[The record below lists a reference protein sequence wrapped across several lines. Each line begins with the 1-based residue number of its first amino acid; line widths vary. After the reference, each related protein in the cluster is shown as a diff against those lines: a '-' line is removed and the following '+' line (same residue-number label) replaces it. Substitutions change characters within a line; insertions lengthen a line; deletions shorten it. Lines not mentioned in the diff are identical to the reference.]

1 MASVLLVLPDQ
12 LFKHHIGLQDP
23 KTAVVMVEAPF
34 YFVPSAHRQK
44 LILHRASMQA
54 YKAYLQEQGFQVSYY
69 DAAENVLQTVMADL
83 KSAALTVMDPVN
95 TQLRAT
101 IESAAKK
108 KKINLSWLSCQ
119 NFINTRDYNEEY
131 RASRKRWFM
140 ADFYQQQRKRLDIL
154 MADGKPVGGK
164 WSFDAENRKK
174 IPKAKRHLIPELALP
189 ASNSYVAEAESY
201 VSQHFSNAIG
211 EHAPL
216 YYPITFDAAEQWLQ
230 DFLIQRFANFGNY
243 EDALVPHQSWLY
255 HSVLTPMM
263 NIGLLTPQ
271 QVVDAALQYADQAHL
286 KDSDDAISIASL
298 EGFVRQII
306 GWREFMRATYDDLG
320 ATMRSGNHWDHH
332 HGLPKSFYDGTTGI
346 APIDDVIKRTLQT
359 GYCHHI
365 ERLMVMG
372 GFMFLCEF
380 HPDDIYRWFMTMFVD
395 AYDWVMVPNVYAMS
409 QHADGGLI
417 TTKPYFSGSAYLKK
431 MGYDETGEW
440 CDIWDALY
448 WRWIW
453 KQKDALGKNPR
464 WAMMCRLAEK
474 MDDTKMNQHLL
485 VANDYLSS
493 FSVRR

>member
-1 MASVLLVLPDQ
+1 MAAVLLVLPDQ
-12 LFKHHIGLQDP
+12 LFKHHSGLQDP
-23 KTAVVMVEAPF
+23 QTSIVMVEAPF
-34 YFVPSAHRQK
+34 YFSPSAHRQK
-44 LILHRASMQA
+44 LLLHRASMQA
-54 YKAYLQEQGFQVSYY
+54 YKAYLQEQGFEVNYY
-69 DAAENVLQTVMADL
+69 AAADNVLQTVMADL
-83 KSAALTVMDPVN
+83 KSTVLTVMDPVN
-95 TQLRAT
+95 TQLHAL
-101 IESAAKK
+101 IESTAKK
-108 KKINLSWLSCQ
+108 QKIKLSWLSCQ
-119 NFINTRDYNEEY
+119 NFINTREYNEEY

-164 WSFDAENRKK
+164 WSFDADNRKK

-189 ASNSYVAEAESY
+189 ASNSWVAEAERY
-201 VSQHFSNAIG
+201 VSQHFPDAIG
-211 EHAPL
+211 EQAPL
-216 YYPITFDAAEQWLQ
+216 YYTVTFETAEQWLQ
-230 DFLIQRFANFGNY
+230 DFLEQRFAHFGDY
-243 EDALVPHQSWLY
+243 EDALVPQQSWLY

-286 KDSDDAISIASL
+286 KDSDAAISIASL

-332 HGLPKSFYDGTTGI
+332 HRLPDSFYDGTTGI
-346 APIDDVIKRTLQT
+346 TPIDDVIQRTLKT

-453 KQKDALGKNPR
+453 KQKEALGKNPR

-485 VANDYLSS
+485 VANDYLSG
-493 FSVRR
+493 FSPRR